1 MLQYIQLGKPQQ
13 NVYVEQYNR
22 TVRHELL
29 DQHLFETIDHAQR
42 TATEW
47 LWRYN
52 NERPNLVIGG
62 VTQYR
67 N

>member
-13 NVYVEQYNR
+13 NVYVERYNR
-22 TVRHELL
+22 TVRHEWL
-29 DQHLFETIDHAQR
+29 DQHLFETRDHAQR
-42 TATEW
+42 TAAEW

-52 NERPNLVIGG
+52 NERPNLAIGG